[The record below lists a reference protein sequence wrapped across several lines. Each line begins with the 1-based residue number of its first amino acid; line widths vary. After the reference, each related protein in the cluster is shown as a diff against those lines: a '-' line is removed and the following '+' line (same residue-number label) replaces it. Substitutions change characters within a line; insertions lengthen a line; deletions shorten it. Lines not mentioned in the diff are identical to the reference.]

1 MKTFFFFLE
10 IQACYSLGNT
20 YTLLRDYQE
29 AVEYH
34 SKHLEIAQELGDRY
48 AVHFFKM
55 DNYLSHLNHL
65 LLFFNLRFK
74 SRIAENKSL
83 LTERIINTPFA

>member
-1 MKTFFFFLE
+1 
-10 IQACYSLGNT
+10 
-20 YTLLRDYQE
+20 
-29 AVEYH
+29 
-34 SKHLEIAQELGDRY
+34 
-48 AVHFFKM
+48 M

-83 LTERIINTPFA
+83 LTERIINTPFALAQKPHLFVTLHLHYPWNIQSLSLFFLSSFYFPFFVIALVSKFNTGYGIQMS